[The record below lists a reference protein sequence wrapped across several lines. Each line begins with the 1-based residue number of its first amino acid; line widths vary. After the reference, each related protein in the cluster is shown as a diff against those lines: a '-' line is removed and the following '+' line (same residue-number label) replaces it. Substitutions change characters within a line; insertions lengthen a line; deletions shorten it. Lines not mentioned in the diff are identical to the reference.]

1 MTRLSYRA
9 PIERI
14 DHAPAG
20 DGRSGLKER
29 NAMPDT
35 HYDAVVIGAGQGGGP
50 IASAFALAE
59 RRTALIER
67 EHVGGTCINVGCTPT
82 KTMVASARVAYLAN
96 RAADYGIETGT
107 VRADMGAVRERKR
120 AVVASFRASSERRVE
135 ETPGLD
141 LLRGEARF
149 TGSHTLS
156 VETAETV
163 TEISAELIFLDV
175 GTRPAAPPLPGLDE
189 APSFDSTSIMELD
202 TVPEHLLILGGGYVG
217 LEFAQMF
224 RRFGSQV
231 TIVQRGPQ
239 LLGREDGDVA
249 EAIASILRE
258 DGVTVLLDTEA
269 RAVEATTGGVRL
281 IVRGE
286 EGEFALS
293 GTHLLTAA
301 GRAPNTDRLDL
312 DKTGVATDKKGFI
325 RVDERL
331 ATNEPGIYA
340 LGDVTGGP
348 QFTHVSYDDFRI
360 LRTNLIEGGMA
371 TTQGRL
377 IPYTVFIDPQLG
389 RVGLSEEEARAEGRD
404 VRVAK
409 MPMNHVARAVE
420 VDEPR
425 GFLKAV
431 IDAKTDRILGF
442 AALALEGGELMAAV
456 QIAMMGHIPYT
467 ALRDGIFAHPTLA
480 ESLNTL
486 FASIDD

>member
-1 MTRLSYRA
+1 M
-9 PIERI
+9 I
-14 DHAPAG
+14 
-20 DGRSGLKER
+20 
-29 NAMPDT
+29 
-35 HYDAVVIGAGQGGGP
+35 
-50 IASAFALAE
+50 
-59 RRTALIER
+59 
-67 EHVGGTCINVGCTPT
+67 
-82 KTMVASARVAYLAN
+82 ASARVAYLAD
-96 RAADYGIETGT
+96 RAADFGIETGT
-107 VRADMGAVRERKR
+107 VRVNMGAVRERKR
-120 AVVASFRASSERRVE
+120 AVVASFRANSERRVE

-156 VETAETV
+156 VETTDAVMEIAAESIV
-163 TEISAELIFLDV
+163 LDV

-189 APSFDSTSIMELD
+189 TPSFDSTSIMELD
-202 TVPEHLLILGGGYVG
+202 TVPEHLLVLGGGYVG

-224 RRFGSQV
+224 RRFGSEV

-239 LLGREDGDVA
+239 LLSREDGDVA

-258 DGVTVLLDTEA
+258 DGVTVLLDSEA
-269 RAVEATTGGVRL
+269 QAVEATTGGVRL
-281 IVRGE
+281 TVRGAAV
-286 EGEFALS
+286 GYALS

-312 DKTGVATDKKGFI
+312 DEAGVATDDKGFI

-331 ATNEPGIYA
+331 ATNVPGIYA

-348 QFTHVSYDDFRI
+348 QFTHVSYDEFRI
-360 LRTNLIEGGMA
+360 LRTNLIEAGTV
-371 TTQGRL
+371 TTNGRL

-389 RVGLSEEEARAEGRD
+389 RVGLSEEAAKAQGRD

-409 MPMNHVARAVE
+409 MPVGDVARAVE

-431 IDAKTDRILGF
+431 IDAESDRILGF

-456 QIAMMGHIPYT
+456 EIAMMGHIPYT

-486 FASIDD
+486 FASIED